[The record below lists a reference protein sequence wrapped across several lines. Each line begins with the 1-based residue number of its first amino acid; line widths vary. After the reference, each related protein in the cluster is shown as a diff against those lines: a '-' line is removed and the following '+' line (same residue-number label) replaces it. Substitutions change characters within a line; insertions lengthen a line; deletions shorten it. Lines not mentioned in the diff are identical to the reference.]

1 MNSVFRRVNDVDSHE
16 QIPFARWP
24 EAFGDAVEEVRFIMN
39 SCPLPSLN
47 APANDELPISDE
59 NVWTVKGGAAP
70 GAVDMGRR
78 IAVMDQMGIARQLI
92 FPTFGLLA
100 MWLIRNSPSQEF
112 RRDQR
117 EVGKEGVRTVRTGGR
132 PMYKKTK

>member
-92 FPTFGLLA
+92 FPTFGLLRSEEHTSELQSLMRISYA
-100 MWLIRNSPSQEF
+100 VF
-112 RRDQR
+112 C
-117 EVGKEGVRTVRTGGR
+117 
-132 PMYKKTK
+132 

>member
-59 NVWTVKGGAAP
+59 NVWTVTGGAAP
-70 GAVDMGRR
+70 GAGDMARLIALVDPIDRTSVVTGRR
-78 IAVMDQMGIARQLI
+78 G
-92 FPTFGLLA
+92 
-100 MWLIRNSPSQEF
+100 S
-112 RRDQR
+112 
-117 EVGKEGVRTVRTGGR
+117 VRVDIGGGR
-132 PMYKKTK
+132 RKQN

>member
-59 NVWTVKGGAAP
+59 NVWTGKGGAAP
-70 GAVDMGRR
+70 GDVDTGRS
-78 IAVMDQMGIARQLI
+78 IAGMDQMGIASKLS
-92 FPTFGLLA
+92 FPTCGLVA
-100 MWLIRNSPSQEF
+100 IWPKRNCPA
-112 RRDQR
+112 
-117 EVGKEGVRTVRTGGR
+117 KESARV
-132 PMYKKTK
+132 TKP

>member
-1 MNSVFRRVNDVDSHE
+1 MRISDWSADVCSSDLSVFRRVNDVDSHE

-39 SCPLPSLN
+39 SCHLPSLN

-78 IAVMDQMGIARQLI
+78 IPVIDQLGIVGKVI
-92 FPTFGLLA
+92 FPKIGRA
-100 MWLIRNSPSQEF
+100 SW
-112 RRDQR
+112 R
-117 EVGKEGVRTVRTGGR
+117 ER
-132 PMYKKTK
+132 

>member
-1 MNSVFRRVNDVDSHE
+1 MPCAPGPD
-16 QIPFARWP
+16 ACG
-24 EAFGDAVEEVRFIMN
+24 EAVGEGRLIMN
-39 SCPLPSLN
+39 ACPRPSLN

-100 MWLIRNSPSQEF
+100 MWLIRNSPRQEF
-112 RRDQR
+112 ERVWHTGLPADFDMPA
-117 EVGKEGVRTVRTGGR
+117 VGKQIGSAHV
-132 PMYKKTK
+132 